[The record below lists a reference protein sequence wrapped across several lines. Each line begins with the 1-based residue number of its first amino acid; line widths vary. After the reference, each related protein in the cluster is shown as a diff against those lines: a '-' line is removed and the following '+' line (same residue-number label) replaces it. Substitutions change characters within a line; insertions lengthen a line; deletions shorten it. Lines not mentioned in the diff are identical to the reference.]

1 MENIHL
7 KHPRKM
13 TEKGLNILI
22 SMVVVYVL
30 RNVTINEKHESFHL
44 FMTKTLKMI
53 KVGNNAC

>member
-1 MENIHL
+1 
-7 KHPRKM
+7 M